1 MPSRSPWTCVLWD
14 VDGTI
19 VDASDGILRRL
30 TIALEHFGKR
40 PPTRAELVHW
50 IGPPMYDSF
59 QVNVGMTPEQASEAV
74 AFYRGLNK
82 IDGYATG
89 AKLFPGVGE
98 LIKDVAA
105 AGIPQ
110 ATASSKP
117 EVQVVALMDH
127 FDLSTSL
134 TAIVGATADERTL
147 SAKSDIVAEALRRL
161 AAAGVDTSRP
171 VLVGDRHHDVEG
183 GAAQGVPVI
192 FVRWGFSWPHEA
204 EGAQA
209 VVEDVDQLREL
220 LLVAGEPTGADA
232 GAAEEHARAES
243 AETAGRAAGA
253 SEPVGVADA

>member
-1 MPSRSPWTCVLWD
+1 MPRRSPWTCVLWD

-59 QVNVGMTPEQASEAV
+59 QVNVGMTPEQATEAV

-82 IDGYATG
+82 IDGYSTG
-89 AKLFPGVGE
+89 AKLFPGMGE
-98 LIKDVAA
+98 LITDVAA

-134 TAIVGATADERTL
+134 TAIVGATQDEKTL
-147 SAKSDIVAEALRRL
+147 SAKADIVAEALRRL

-183 GAAQGVPVI
+183 GAAEGVPVI
-192 FVRWGFSWPHEA
+192 FVRWGFSWPHES

-209 VVEDVDQLREL
+209 AVDDVDQLRAL
-220 LLVAGEPTGADA
+220 LLVDDNARETADDAVVGAD
-232 GAAEEHARAES
+232 G
-243 AETAGRAAGA
+243 
-253 SEPVGVADA
+253 

>member
-1 MPSRSPWTCVLWD
+1 MLWD

-30 TIALEHFGKR
+30 TVTLEHFGKR

-50 IGPPMYDSF
+50 IGPPMYESF
-59 QVNVGMTPEQASEAV
+59 QVNVGMTPAESSEAV
-74 AFYRGLNK
+74 AFYRVLGK
-82 IDGYATG
+82 ADGYTTG
-89 AKLFPGVGE
+89 AKLFDGIDV
-98 LIKDVAA
+98 LIRDVAA
-105 AGIPQ
+105 AGIPE

-134 TAIVGATADERTL
+134 TAIVGATPDEKTL
-147 SAKSDIVAEALRRL
+147 SAKADIVAEALRRL

-183 GAAQGVPVI
+183 GAANDVPVI

-204 EGAQA
+204 DGAQA
-209 VVEDVDQLREL
+209 AVDDVSQLRTL
-220 LLVAGEPTGADA
+220 LLFEDSDG
-232 GAAEEHARAES
+232 
-243 AETAGRAAGA
+243 
-253 SEPVGVADA
+253 